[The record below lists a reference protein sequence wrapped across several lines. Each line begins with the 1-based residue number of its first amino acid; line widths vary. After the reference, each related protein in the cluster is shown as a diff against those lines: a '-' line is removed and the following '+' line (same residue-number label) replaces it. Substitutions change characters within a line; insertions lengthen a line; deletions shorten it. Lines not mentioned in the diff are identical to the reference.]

1 MSIESLEELAR
12 APSPAFRCIGAGRE
26 SRRTFYA
33 RLRHTLRPP
42 ATRDDIGRAQ
52 EALGLAGSDI
62 VAFCRRHDGFVLYQD
77 ALSETAG
84 IEMLPIGQWPEATT
98 EMRAW
103 LEMLCAGDDPDHL
116 GTGVA
121 FATAPRSAN
130 FFVMPVEGPAAG
142 KVFYAQH
149 DDWYDA
155 PFAEDFQAF
164 LARVVRDPVKL
175 LGDDLG
181 SYARYSDG
189 FSTTQWIPEMYYP
202 DSDLIDD

>member
-42 ATRDDIGRAQ
+42 ATSNDIARAQ

-84 IEMLPIGQWPEATT
+84 IEMLPIGRWPEATT

-103 LEMLCAGDDPDHL
+103 LEMLCAGDDPNHL

-121 FATAPRSAN
+121 FEVVAPQHPIARNSLSNIVASAGDAMSGAFAPIRN
-130 FFVMPVEGPAAG
+130 EPRRDENAAG
-142 KVFYAQH
+142 RTRLGARSPQPALH
-149 DDWYDA
+149 PA
-155 PFAEDFQAF
+155 HRAF
-164 LARVVRDPVKL
+164 VEHH
-175 LGDDLG
+175 G
-181 SYARYSDG
+181 
-189 FSTTQWIPEMYYP
+189 
-202 DSDLIDD
+202 